1 MKQLQL
7 IVGASVREQVRWARQ
22 HLYSL
27 LILTPMVL
35 GGTYAAAVRAA
46 GDAPEWRLSTLT
58 NVLLAA
64 LFVAGLILL
73 GLSRA
78 SADIFHLRRAESS
91 LEALPVTL
99 ETHFHA
105 ALMKRLSRA
114 ALVGIV
120 VLIARSLIVSDRMF
134 NASIVAALLLFVAL
148 TAIAEMLAALNWIHW
163 GHAREAGAGVAAALL
178 LLPAVI
184 VAALLLVLILKPVA
198 ALWNY
203 RAPLLIG
210 AAVWTVVLYLIAR
223 ISHARWRAADIE
235 YAKRLQS
242 TEHWS
247 LFGARFLRRRL
258 DATVVAQLARDLQ
271 LTLRVFSS
279 AVYVAATMC
288 ALSILVLLTILL
300 TGALSPTPA
309 PEGWFDTTH
318 LPAVMAVKL
327 TVIAASASLASL
339 VPVLVAHQIPRR
351 WLEQAAG
358 TTGEG
363 MWEAKAWYA
372 RLVSLLAP
380 LLVWTAGIMTGQ
392 VPLFYALPLL
402 AECVWLWWMVSLP
415 FALLSFE
422 MPDEPGLALILM
434 VTIGI
439 GVGFSVAL
447 LWPLG
452 LIYYVFGV
460 PQMTERGHARA
471 YYHLV
476 QEED

>member
-7 IVGASVREQVRWARQ
+7 IVGASVREQARWARQ

-46 GDAPEWRLSTLT
+46 GDAPEWSFSTLT

-64 LFVAGLILL
+64 LFVSGLILL

-91 LEALPVTL
+91 LEALPVIL

-120 VLIARSLIVSDRMF
+120 VLIARSLIVSDGMF
-134 NASIVAALLLFVAL
+134 NASIIAALLLFVAL

-163 GHAREAGAGVAAALL
+163 GHARDAGAALTAALL
-178 LLPAVI
+178 LLPAV
-184 VAALLLVLILKPVA
+184 VLGALLLVLILKPVA

-203 RAPLLIG
+203 RTPLLIG
-210 AAVWTVVLYLIAR
+210 AAVWTVVLYLCVRIA
-223 ISHARWRAADIE
+223 HARWRAADIE

-242 TEHWS
+242 TERWS
-247 LFGARFLRRRL
+247 LFGVRFLRRRL
-258 DATVVAQLARDLQ
+258 EATVAAQLARDLQ

-279 AVYVAATMC
+279 AVYVAATMA
-288 ALSILVLLTILL
+288 ALSVMVLLTILL
-300 TGALSPTPA
+300 TGALPPA
-309 PEGWFDTTH
+309 TPEGWFDATQ

-327 TVIAASASLASL
+327 TVIAATASLGSL
-339 VPVLVAHQIPRR
+339 VPMLVAHQIPRR
-351 WLEQAAG
+351 WLERATG

-372 RLVSLLAP
+372 RLVSLPAP
-380 LLVWTAGIMTGQ
+380 LIVWAAGIMTGQ
-392 VPLFYALPLL
+392 IPAFYALPLL

-434 VTIGI
+434 VTIGV

>member
-7 IVGASVREQVRWARQ
+7 IVGAGVREQARWARQ

-35 GGTYAAAVRAA
+35 GGTYAAAARAA
-46 GDAPEWRLSTLT
+46 GDAPKWNFSTPT

-64 LFVAGLILL
+64 LFEVGLILL
-73 GLSRA
+73 GLSHA

-105 ALMKRLSRA
+105 ALTKRLSRA
-114 ALVGIV
+114 ALIGIV
-120 VLIARSLIVSDRMF
+120 VLIARSLIVSDGMF
-134 NASIVAALLLFVAL
+134 KASIVAALLLFVAL
-148 TAIAEMLAALNWIHW
+148 MAIAEMLAALNWIHW
-163 GHAREAGAGVAAALL
+163 GHARDAGAAITATLL
-178 LLPAVI
+178 LLPAVV
-184 VAALLLVLILKPVA
+184 VAALMLVMIFKPVA
-198 ALWNY
+198 TLWNY
-203 RAPLLIG
+203 RAPLLLG
-210 AAVWTVVLYLIAR
+210 GAVWTIMLYLIAR
-223 ISHARWRAADIE
+223 SAHARWRAADIE

-242 TEHWS
+242 TERWS

-258 DATVVAQLARDLQ
+258 DASVAAQLTRDLQ

-279 AVYVAATMC
+279 AVYVAATMA
-288 ALSILVLLTILL
+288 ALSIVVLLTILL
-300 TGALSPTPA
+300 TGVLSPATS
-309 PEGWFDTTH
+309 EGWFDATQ

-327 TVIAASASLASL
+327 TVIAATASLASL
-339 VPVLVAHQIPRR
+339 VSVLVAHQIPRR
-351 WLEQAAG
+351 WLERAAG
-358 TTGEG
+358 TTGEE

-372 RLVSLLAP
+372 RLVSLPAP
-380 LLVWTAGIMTGQ
+380 LLVWVAGIATGQ
-392 VPLFYALPLL
+392 IPVFYALPLL

-422 MPDEPGLALILM
+422 MPDEPGLGLILM
-434 VTIGI
+434 MTIGV

>member
-1 MKQLQL
+1 MKQLRL
-7 IVGASVREQVRWARQ
+7 IIGAGVREQARWAKQ

-64 LFVAGLILL
+64 LFIAGLILL

-99 ETHFHA
+99 DTHFHA
-105 ALMKRLSRA
+105 VLMKRLARA

-120 VLIARSLIVSDRMF
+120 VLVARPLIVSDGIF

-163 GHAREAGAGVAAALL
+163 GHARDAGAGVAAALL
-178 LLPAVI
+178 LLPAAVLG
-184 VAALLLVLILKPVA
+184 ALLLVLILKPNESLRGHQA
-198 ALWNY
+198 S
-203 RAPLLIG
+203 LLIG
-210 AAVWTVVLYLIAR
+210 AASWAIVLYLCAR
-223 ISHARWRAADIE
+223 IAHARWRAADIE

-242 TEHWS
+242 TERWS

-258 DATVVAQLARDLQ
+258 DAAVAAQLARDLQ

-288 ALSILVLLTILL
+288 ALSIVVLLTILL
-300 TGALSPTPA
+300 TGVLSPAPT
-309 PEGWFDTTH
+309 PEGWFDATQ

-327 TVIAASASLASL
+327 TVIVATASLASL
-339 VPVLVAHQIPRR
+339 VPVLIAHQIPRR

-372 RLVSLLAP
+372 RLVSTPAP
-380 LLVWTAGIMTGQ
+380 VLVWAAGIMTGQ
-392 VPLFYALPLL
+392 IPTFYALPLL

-434 VTIGI
+434 VTIGV

-460 PQMTERGHARA
+460 
-471 YYHLV
+471 
-476 QEED
+476 